1 MINCTRIDARGHNKR
16 NGNMFDY
23 MLATE
28 RLSIDSAVA
37 YYAGSGPDPRQ
48 TLNWGGSLAAEL
60 GLEGQ
65 PVTREV
71 MEKLGKGFS
80 PTGRPLCKN
89 AGKEARLVIKTD
101 RWGNVRLDDDGKPME
116 KWEGGHRVGFDLT
129 ISAPGDVSVAFALAD
144 EREKLAILE
153 AHRQACAVAMRYI
166 ESKVETRRGEGGK
179 EVIGTQG
186 LVWTAADHVSN
197 RNVQCDLHTHHL
209 AFGVSKGEDGRWG
222 TFDAI
227 EIYRHRHAA
236 DHLYKVELYAAMKA
250 LGYGIQRER
259 EVDVMGRETGQI
271 LTTIAG
277 IDREL
282 VLQTKTRRQEI
293 LDYVKEHPNASHDEA
308 CKATR
313 KKKEEPPFDQV
324 VKDWQQTFANIARER
339 PDLVPTTQSLKQ
351 TQGQHLDPH
360 TFDEVLQRM
369 HENEAMFCEH
379 DLVRELGMEFAGQ
392 KNAEEILNMVKE
404 FTEQD
409 DLVRVKAEHLHEDDR
424 GNRLARKHREDRFC
438 ATWMVEWEAEVIR
451 RSKERENET
460 DLKLF
465 RSTVDRVIAAYEKQ
479 KGFTLTE
486 EQKAAIGHLTHGTA
500 GIGVMSG
507 LAGTGKTTVSD
518 VYKQCFEAEGK
529 HLVGL
534 AVSGKAAAKLEEES
548 GMPCMSVAKFF
559 SQLRRG
565 KVALTKNDVV
575 VLDEAGMIATGD
587 TLKLMTYCQ
596 GVGAKLILQG
606 DSDQLQP
613 IAAGNGFELAKM
625 ALGDT
630 KLTEIRR
637 QKNAGDLIIANSFYE
652 RDHQGKVKDMRRG
665 HRSRQGT
672 LDMGAQTLRN
682 LKERNCI
689 DDFGTEKQA
698 IKALVD
704 DYLKDPTPMD
714 EKLVLA
720 HTRSEVKALTTGIR
734 KGLQEQGVLDTE
746 EFTFRSIVKGQW
758 EDLTLSRRDR
768 VMFTATNNDL
778 GVINGT
784 EGTVESIRKDKS
796 GGYDVVVRIEGSNP
810 KENGRIVQF
819 NTSEHNALAHRY
831 AMTVHKAQGQ
841 GKSEVY
847 HLATNMGMLD
857 QQSAL
862 VAFTRLTKGSYR
874 MYTTDEMMERMAER
888 LGTERHKEMALS
900 VGLSETQAAPVRNL
914 VQDVEELLA
923 GLKPQTQV
931 PITNAERREMRLT
944 R

>member
-28 RLSIDSAVA
+28 RLSIDGAVA
-37 YYAGSGPDPRQ
+37 YYAGGGPDPRQ

-60 GLEGQ
+60 GLKGQ
-65 PVTREV
+65 PVTRAV
-71 MEKLGKGFS
+71 MELLGKGFS
-80 PTGRPLCKN
+80 PTGEKLCKN
-89 AGKEARLVIKTD
+89 AGKEPQLVIKTD
-101 RWGNVRLDDDGKPME
+101 HWGNVRLDDDGKPME

-144 EREKLAILE
+144 DREKVAILE
-153 AHRQACAVAMRYI
+153 AHRQACAVAMHYI
-166 ESKVETRRGEGGK
+166 ESKVETRRGEGGI
-179 EVIGTQG
+179 EVIDTQG

-197 RNVQCDLHTHHL
+197 RNVEPDLHTHHL
-209 AFGVSKGEDGRWG
+209 VYGVSKGEDGKWG

-236 DHLYKVELYAAMKA
+236 DHLYKAELYSAMKA
-250 LGYGIQRER
+250 LGYNIHRER
-259 EVDVMGRETGQI
+259 EVDVQGRETGQI
-271 LTTIAG
+271 LTSIAG

-293 LDYVKEHPNASHDEA
+293 LDYVKEHPSASHDEA

-313 KKKEEPPFDQV
+313 KKKEEPPFEQV
-324 VKDWQQTFANIARER
+324 VKDWQQTFANIAKER

-351 TQGQHLDPH
+351 TKGQHLDPH
-360 TFDEVLQRM
+360 TFDEVLKRM

-392 KNAEEILNMVKE
+392 KSAGEVLKMVEE
-404 FTEQD
+404 FTQQD

-438 ATWMVEWEAEVIR
+438 ATWMVEWEAEIIR
-451 RSKERENET
+451 RSKERDNET

-465 RSTVDRVIAAYEKQ
+465 RSTVDREIAAYEKR

-486 EQKAAIGHLTHGTA
+486 EQKAAIGHLTYGTA
-500 GIGVMSG
+500 GVGVMSG
-507 LAGTGKTTVSD
+507 LAGTGKTTVAE

-529 HLVGL
+529 QLMGL
-534 AVSGKAAAKLEEES
+534 AVGGKAAKKLEEES
-548 GMPCMSVAKFF
+548 SMPCMSVAKFF
-559 SQLRRG
+559 SQVRQG
-565 KVALTKNDVV
+565 KVALTKKDVV
-575 VLDEAGMIATGD
+575 VLDEAGMVATGD

-596 GVGAKLILQG
+596 SVGAKLVMQG

-637 QKNAGDLIIANSFYE
+637 QKNAGDLITANSFYE
-652 RDHQGKVKDMRRG
+652 RDHHGRVKDMRRG

-672 LDMGAQTLRN
+672 LDMGAQILRN

-689 DDFGTEKQA
+689 DDFGTDKQA

-720 HTRSEVKALTTGIR
+720 HTRGEVTTLNMAIR
-734 KGLQEQGVLDTE
+734 KGLQEQGVLDKE
-746 EFTFRSIVKGQW
+746 EVTFRSIVKGQW
-758 EDLTLSRRDR
+758 EDLTLSRQDR

-784 EGTVESIRKDKS
+784 EGTVESIRKDKA
-796 GGYDVVVRIEGSNP
+796 GGYDLVVRIEASNP
-810 KENGRIVQF
+810 KENGRLVRF

-831 AMTVHKAQGQ
+831 AMTVHKSQGQ
-841 GKSEVY
+841 GKAEIY

-874 MYTTDEMMERMAER
+874 MYTTDDVMERMAER

-914 VQDVEELLA
+914 VKDVEELLA
-923 GLKPQTQV
+923 GLKPKPQV
-931 PITNAERREMRLT
+931 PVQKQRGPVLT

>member
-48 TLNWGGSLAAEL
+48 TLNWGGKLAAEL

-89 AGKEARLVIKTD
+89 AGKEPQLVIKTD

-144 EREKLAILE
+144 DREKLAILE

-166 ESKVETRRGEGGK
+166 ESKVETRRGEAGVD
-179 EVIGTQG
+179 VIGTAG
-186 LVWTAADHVSN
+186 LVWAAADHVSN
-197 RNVQCDLHTHHL
+197 RNVESDLHTHHL
-209 AFGVSKGEDGRWG
+209 VFGVSRGEDGRWG
-222 TFDAI
+222 TYDAI
-227 EIYRHRHAA
+227 EIYRHTRAA
-236 DHLYKVELYAAMKA
+236 DHLYKAELYNAMKA

-259 EVDVMGRETGQI
+259 EVDVMGHETGQI

-282 VLQTKTRRQEI
+282 VLKMKTRRQEI

-313 KKKEEPPFDQV
+313 KKKEEPPFEQV
-324 VKDWQQTFANIARER
+324 VKDWQQTLSNIAKEH
-339 PDLVPTTQSLKQ
+339 PELVPTTQSLKQ
-351 TQGQHLDPH
+351 TKGQHLDPH
-360 TFDEVLQRM
+360 TFDEVLKRM

-379 DLVRELGMEFAGQ
+379 NLVRELGMEFAGQ
-392 KNAEEILNMVKE
+392 KNSEEVLQMVKE

-409 DLVRVKAEHLHEDDR
+409 DLVRVKPEYLHKEDR
-424 GNRLARKHREDRFC
+424 GARLARRHSEDRFS
-438 ATWMVEWEAEVIR
+438 ATWMVELEAEIIR
-451 RSKERENET
+451 RSKERESET

-465 RSTVDRVIAAYEKQ
+465 RSTVDREIAAYEKR

-486 EQKAAIGHLTHGTA
+486 EQKAAIGHLTYGTA
-500 GIGVMSG
+500 GVGVMSG
-507 LAGTGKTTVSD
+507 LAGTGKTTVAE

-529 HLVGL
+529 QLMGL

-559 SQLRRG
+559 SQIRQG
-565 KVALTKNDVV
+565 KVALTKKDVV
-575 VLDEAGMIATGD
+575 VLDEAGMVATDD

-596 GVGAKLILQG
+596 GGGAKLVMQG

-625 ALGDT
+625 ALGDK

-637 QKNAGDLIIANSFYE
+637 QKNADDLTTANSFYE
-652 RDHQGKVKDMRRG
+652 RDAEGKVKNMRRG

-672 LDMGAQTLRN
+672 FHMGEEILNN
-682 LKERNCI
+682 LKQRDCI
-689 DDFGTEKQA
+689 DDFGTDKQA

-704 DYLKDPTPMD
+704 DYLKDKTPMD

-734 KGLQEQGVLDTE
+734 KGLQEQGVLDKE

-796 GGYDVVVRIEGSNP
+796 GGYDLVVRIDSSNP
-810 KENGRIVQF
+810 KEDGRILKF

-874 MYTTDEMMERMAER
+874 MYTTDNVMDRLAER

-900 VGLSETQAAPVRNL
+900 VGLSKRQAVPVHNL

-923 GLKPQTQV
+923 GLKSQTQV
-931 PITNAERREMRLT
+931 PVEKHRGAVHNH
-944 R
+944 

>member
-1 MINCTRIDARGHNKR
+1 MINCTRIDARGRNKG

-23 MLATE
+23 LLATE

-37 YYAGSGPDPRQ
+37 YYAGGGPDPRQ
-48 TLNWGGSLAAEL
+48 TINWGGSLAAEL

-71 MEKLGKGFS
+71 MELLGKGFS
-80 PTGRPLCKN
+80 PTGKPLCKN
-89 AGKEARLVIKTD
+89 AGKEPRLVIKKD

-116 KWEGGHRVGFDLT
+116 KWGGGHRVGFDLT

-153 AHRQACAVAMRYI
+153 AHRQACGVAMRYI
-166 ESKVETRRGEGGK
+166 ESKVETRRGEAGK
-179 EVIGTQG
+179 DAMDIQG
-186 LVWTAADHVSN
+186 LVWTAADHISN
-197 RNVQCDLHTHHL
+197 RNVEPDLHTHHL
-209 AFGVSKGEDGRWG
+209 VYGITKGEDGGWC
-222 TFDAI
+222 TYDAK
-227 EIYRHRHAA
+227 ELFRHQQAA
-236 DHLYKVELYAAMKA
+236 DRLYKAELYATMKG
-250 LGYGIQRER
+250 LGYGIHRER

-282 VLQTKTRRQEI
+282 VLQAKTRRQEI
-293 LDYVKEHPNASHDEA
+293 LDYVKEHPNASHAEA

-313 KKKEEPPFDQV
+313 KKKEEPPFEQV
-324 VKDWQQTFANIARER
+324 VKVWQQTFANIARER
-339 PDLVPTTQSLKQ
+339 PDLVPTTQSLRQ

-360 TFDEVLQRM
+360 TFDEVLKRM

-379 DLVRELGMEFAGQ
+379 DLVKELGMEFAGQ
-392 KNAEEILNMVKE
+392 KSAREVLKMVEE

-438 ATWMVEWEAEVIR
+438 ATWMVEWEAEIIR

-465 RSTVDRVIAAYEKQ
+465 RSTVDREIAAYEKR

-486 EQKAAIGHLTHGTA
+486 EQKAAIGHLTYGTA
-500 GIGVMSG
+500 GVGVMSG
-507 LAGTGKTTVSD
+507 LAGTGKTTVAE

-529 HLVGL
+529 QLMGL
-534 AVSGKAAAKLEEES
+534 AVGGRAAEKLELES
-548 GMPCMSVAKFF
+548 GMPSMSVARFF
-559 SQLRRG
+559 SQVRQG
-565 KVALTKNDVV
+565 KVALTKKDVV
-575 VLDEAGMIATGD
+575 VLDEAGMVATGD

-596 GVGAKLILQG
+596 SVGAKLIMQG

-637 QKNAGDLIIANSFYE
+637 QKNVGDLITANSFYE
-652 RDHQGKVKDMRRG
+652 RDRQGRVKDIRRG
-665 HRSRQGT
+665 HRSRQGS
-672 LDMGAQTLRN
+672 LDMGAEILQN
-682 LKERNCI
+682 LQDRGCI
-689 DDFGTEKQA
+689 DDFGTDKQA
-698 IKALVD
+698 VKALVD

-720 HTRSEVKALTTGIR
+720 HTRGEVTTLNMAIR
-734 KGLQEQGVLDTE
+734 KGLQEQGVLDKE
-746 EFTFRSIVKGQW
+746 EVTFRSIVKGQW

-784 EGTVESIRKDKS
+784 EGTVMDIRKDKA
-796 GGYDVVVRIEGSNP
+796 GGYDLVVRIDASNP
-810 KENGRIVQF
+810 KEDGRLVRF

-831 AMTVHKAQGQ
+831 AMTVHKSQGQ
-841 GKSEVY
+841 GKAEIY

-874 MYTTDEMMERMAER
+874 MYTTDDVMERMAER

-900 VGLSETQAAPVRNL
+900 VGLSENQAAPVRNL

-923 GLKPQTQV
+923 GLKPKPQV
-931 PITNAERREMRLT
+931 PVQKQRGPVLT
-944 R
+944 L

>member
-1 MINCTRIDARGHNKR
+1 MINCTRIDARGRNKG

-28 RLSIDSAVA
+28 RLAIDNAVA

-48 TLNWGGSLAAEL
+48 TINWGGKLAAEL
-60 GLEGQ
+60 GLKGQ

-71 MEKLGKGFS
+71 MEQLGKGFS

-89 AGKEARLVIKTD
+89 AGEEPELIIKKD

-116 KWEGGHRVGFDLT
+116 KWQGGHRVGFELT
-129 ISAPGDVSVAFALAD
+129 ISAPGPVSVLFALAVGQ
-144 EREKLAILE
+144 EKLEIMA
-153 AHRQACAVAMRYI
+153 AHRHACGKAMSVI
-166 ESKVETRRGEGGK
+166 ESMVETRRGKGGK

-186 LVWTAADHVSN
+186 LVWTAADHISN

-209 AFGVSKGEDGRWG
+209 VFGVSKGDDGQWG

-236 DHLYKVELYAAMKA
+236 DQLYKAELYSELQK
-250 LGYGIQRER
+250 LGYNIHRER
-259 EVDVMGRETGQI
+259 EVDAMGRETGQI
-271 LTTIAG
+271 ITSIAG
-277 IDREL
+277 IEREL
-282 VLQTKTRRQEI
+282 VLQVKTRRQEI

-313 KKKEEPPFDQV
+313 KKKEEPPFEQV
-324 VKDWQQTFANIARER
+324 IKDWQQTFANIAKER

-360 TFDEVLQRM
+360 TFDEVLKRL

-379 DLVRELGMEFAGQ
+379 DLVRELGMEFAGL
-392 KNAEEILNMVKE
+392 KNAEEILQMVKE

-424 GNRLARKHREDRFC
+424 GDRLARKHREDRFC
-438 ATWMVEWEAEVIR
+438 ATWMVEWEAEIIR

-465 RSTVDRVIAAYEKQ
+465 RSTVDREIAAYEKR

-486 EQKAAIGHLTHGTA
+486 EQKAAIGHLTYGTA
-500 GIGVMSG
+500 GVGVMSG
-507 LAGTGKTTVSD
+507 LAGTGKTTVAE
-518 VYKQCFEAEGK
+518 VYKQCFEAGGK
-529 HLVGL
+529 QLMGL
-534 AVSGKAAAKLEEES
+534 AVGGKAAKKLEEES

-559 SQLRRG
+559 SQVRQG
-565 KVALTKNDVV
+565 KVALTKKDVV
-575 VLDEAGMIATGD
+575 VLDEAGMVATGD

-596 GVGAKLILQG
+596 SVGAKLVMQG

-637 QKNAGDLIIANSFYE
+637 QKNAGNLLTANSFYE
-652 RDHQGKVKDMRRG
+652 RDRQGRVKDMRRG
-665 HRSRQGT
+665 HRSRQGA
-672 LDMGAQTLRN
+672 LDMGAEILQN
-682 LKERNCI
+682 LQKRKCI
-689 DDFGTEKQA
+689 DDFGTDKQA

-720 HTRSEVKALTTGIR
+720 HTRGEVTTLNMAIR
-734 KGLQEQGVLDTE
+734 KGLQEQGVLDKE
-746 EFTFRSIVKGQW
+746 EVTFRSIVKGQW

-784 EGTVESIRKDKS
+784 EGTVESIRKDKA
-796 GGYDVVVRIEGSNP
+796 GGYDLVVRIEASNP
-810 KENGRIVQF
+810 KENGRLVRF

-831 AMTVHKAQGQ
+831 AMTVHKSQGQ
-841 GKSEVY
+841 GKAEIY

-874 MYTTDEMMERMAER
+874 MYTTDDVMERMAER

-900 VGLSETQAAPVRNL
+900 VGLSENQTAPVRNL

-923 GLKPQTQV
+923 GLKPKPQV
-931 PITNAERREMRLT
+931 PVMKQRGAVLT